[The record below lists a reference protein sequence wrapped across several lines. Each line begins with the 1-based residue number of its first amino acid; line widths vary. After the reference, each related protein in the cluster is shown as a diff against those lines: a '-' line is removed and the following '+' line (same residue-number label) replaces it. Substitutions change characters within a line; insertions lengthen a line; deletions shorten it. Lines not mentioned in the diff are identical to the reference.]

1 MNIFELVAHIF
12 ITSMVP
18 LLLLTIAGWVIDKKF
33 NLDMKTLSKLNFFIF
48 LPSFIFYSMYNAKF
62 DISSLELIVCALLV
76 VFFNYLVARFA
87 GALMGF
93 DAMKN
98 AAQRNVV
105 MFTNAANIGVAL
117 AIFVYSNEPFIVD
130 GQTPFLTEG
139 ITAALTVLLIQTT
152 FSNTFGF
159 YQAASGRMTSR
170 DALFIVFHMPMIYV
184 IPAALL
190 CKFFLPIDL
199 NGTFLM
205 APIKI
210 LAGAYVPTAM
220 VALGSQINRTP
231 LNFFHKDIMAST
243 CLRIIIGPI
252 IALAIELVATAV
264 YGPLSTITA
273 QTLVLMYATP
283 SAVNMG
289 LIAIEMR
296 NNPEY
301 TTQVIMA
308 TTIFSAI
315 TMPIFIMIAYKVFP
329 L

>member
-1 MNIFELVAHIF
+1 MNIFELISHIF
-12 ITSMVP
+12 MTSMVP
-18 LLLLTIAGWVIDKKF
+18 LFLLVAGGYILDKKF
-33 NLDMKTLSKLNFFIF
+33 SLDMKTLSKLNFYLF
-48 LPSFIFYSMYNAKF
+48 LPAFIFYSMYNAKF
-62 DISSLELIVCALLV
+62 DISSVELIVCALLV
-76 VFFNYLVARFA
+76 VFFNYVVARIA
-87 GALMGF
+87 GNLMGF

-117 AIFVYSNEPFIVD
+117 AIFVYSNQPFLGH
-130 GQTPFLTEG
+130 GQTPYLKEG
-139 ITAALTVLLIQTT
+139 ISAALTVLLIQTT

-159 YQAASGRMTSR
+159 YQAGAGRLTTR
-170 DALFIVFHMPMIYV
+170 DAILVVFKMPMIYV
-184 IPAALL
+184 IPAALI
-190 CKFFLPIDL
+190 CKFWLPLDL
-199 NGTFLM
+199 NPTFAM
-205 APIKI
+205 APFKI
-210 LAGAYVPTAM
+210 FSGAYVPIAM
-220 VALGSQINRTP
+220 LALGSQINRTP
-231 LNFFHKDIMAST
+231 LNFFHKDIMT
-243 CLRIIIGPI
+243 TTFLRIIGGPI
-252 IALAIELVATAV
+252 IALLVALAAIQI
-264 YGPLSTITA
+264 YGPLSAVTA

-315 TMPIFIMIAYKVFP
+315 TMPIFILLAYIIFP